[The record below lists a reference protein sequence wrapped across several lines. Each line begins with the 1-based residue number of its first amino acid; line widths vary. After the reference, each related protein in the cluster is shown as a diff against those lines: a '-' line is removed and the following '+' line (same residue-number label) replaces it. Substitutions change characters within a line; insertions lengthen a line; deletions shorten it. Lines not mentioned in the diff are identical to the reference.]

1 LSKKAA
7 SATPADAFAEMRR
20 AAVADSPCRLPA
32 DLPRASLRAQGA
44 RWEAILDPKPP
55 ARLHLF
61 RRQPLWTVEET
72 PARRRL
78 MWIGVANLPFLL
90 PPPRNADGLAEA
102 AAWHL
107 DRALGRTAR
116 RRVET
121 LALAAGLAAAEH
133 GFETWALDL
142 ATMTVRPG
150 NLADLLG
157 GSDGRPLRLRLPEA
171 WRRELPLLLSGERA
185 AMRAGHERLAPRRLI
200 EGRAPGTAHA
210 RQAARARLRRLAESG
225 GVALG

>member
-1 LSKKAA
+1 LFKKAV

-20 AAVADSPCRLPA
+20 AAVVDSPGRLPA
-32 DLPRASLRAQGA
+32 DLPQASLRAQGA
-44 RWEAILDPKPP
+44 RWEAILDPTPP

-61 RRQPLWTVEET
+61 RRQPLWTMEET

-90 PPPRNADGLAEA
+90 PLPRNADGLAA
-102 AAWHL
+102 ATAWHL

-121 LALAAGLAAAEH
+121 LALAAGLVAAEH
-133 GFETWALDL
+133 GFETWTLDL

-150 NLADLLG
+150 ALADLLG
-157 GSDGRPLRLRLPEA
+157 GGAGCPLRLRLPEA
-171 WRRELPLLLSGERA
+171 WLRELPLLLSGERT
-185 AMRAGHERLAPRRLI
+185 AMRVGHERLAIRRLI
-200 EGRAPGTAHA
+200 KGRVPGTAHA
-210 RQAARARLRRLAESG
+210 RQAARARLQRLAAAG